1 MAVMNGKRQRE
12 FSSLCSVFGHSQ
24 RNVLWFLPLT
34 VVTTCPE
41 PRVCQPCSNIY
52 IIYVWNRLCSLLRAF
67 ILLHRV
73 LLLLPAILGI
83 MQLLCNIPK
92 LIKPRQTSCYIIHHW
107 RRMISTS
114 QAALHCFVQGLQQN
128 SINQNTLEIW
138 FLTKCIC

>member
-1 MAVMNGKRQRE
+1 MEKGNGN
-12 FSSLCSVFGHSQ
+12 FLVCVLSLVTAIEIFRGFLLSV
-24 RNVLWFLPLT
+24 LPLI

-41 PRVCQPCSNIY
+41 PRAGEPCSNIY
-52 IIYVWNRLCSLLRAF
+52 IIHVCNCSCSLLRAF

-73 LLLLPAILGI
+73 LLLLSAISGI
-83 MQLLCNIPK
+83 MQLLCNILK

-128 SINQNTLEIW
+128 SINWNMLEI
-138 FLTKCIC
+138 